1 MMDPEPAPPE
11 VSDWYAVLG
20 LRQRATNAEV
30 QRTYK
35 TLMRKYHPDSKLP
48 DAEPDAEM
56 FKAMSCSRTVLLLPI
71 LTRRLQIGNAYAVLG
86 SPIKR
91 QKYDL
96 RYFDLI
102 QRWNTYDIEKEAWEQ
117 RRDLDIERSR
127 ARAEQQQKRAAEEA
141 EIKRAREKQRLR
153 QHQEELRRQWQEA
166 QREAELQRA
175 QNDQRIRQ
183 AASEAET
190 AQSSQESSLRK
201 KWLAAQERSQEQAQR
216 AAEAIAKAARERLRK
231 EAEEAQHHDQNEDP
245 QDESQDQQQPADE
258 TRKLQRRQIS
268 CDENDLKPD
277 SVQPRS
283 ASGSSWRRSAP
294 VTPEQQKNFL
304 NTKDLQPT
312 FLTLRSRDQ
321 T

>member
-1 MMDPEPAPPE
+1 
-11 VSDWYAVLG
+11 
-20 LRQRATNAEV
+20 
-30 QRTYK
+30 
-35 TLMRKYHPDSKLP
+35 
-48 DAEPDAEM
+48 
-56 FKAMSCSRTVLLLPI
+56 
-71 LTRRLQIGNAYAVLG
+71 
-86 SPIKR
+86 
-91 QKYDL
+91 
-96 RYFDLI
+96 
-102 QRWNTYDIEKEAWEQ
+102 
-117 RRDLDIERSR
+117 
-127 ARAEQQQKRAAEEA
+127 
-141 EIKRAREKQRLR
+141 
-153 QHQEELRRQWQEA
+153 
-166 QREAELQRA
+166 LQRA

-283 ASGSSWRRSAP
+283 ASGSSWRKSAP
-294 VTPEQQKNFL
+294 VTPEQQKNF
-304 NTKDLQPT
+304 
-312 FLTLRSRDQ
+312 
-321 T
+321 